1 MRPAPAIT
9 TSPDET
15 FSGAKPASA
24 LAENARF
31 DRSHF
36 RAQNRLPLLL
46 KMLILPVAFSDAKP
60 VSTFAENALETA
72 ADKRCPIGD

>member
-24 LAENARF
+24 FAENTLFAG
-31 DRSHF
+31 SHF
-36 RAQNRLPLLL
+36 RTQNRLPLLL
-46 KMLILPVAFSDAKP
+46 KMLILPGRIFGRK
-60 VSTFAENALETA
+60 TGFHF
-72 ADKRCPIGD
+72 C